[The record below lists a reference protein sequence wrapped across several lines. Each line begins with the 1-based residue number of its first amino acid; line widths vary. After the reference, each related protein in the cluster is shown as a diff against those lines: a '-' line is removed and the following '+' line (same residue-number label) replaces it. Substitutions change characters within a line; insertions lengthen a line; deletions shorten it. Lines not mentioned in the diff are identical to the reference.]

1 MLRCLYMIIQG
12 MKLVSNETK
21 KKINFTYNEIL
32 KTILN
37 TEK

>member
-1 MLRCLYMIIQG
+1 MLRSLYMIIQG

-21 KKINFTYNEIL
+21 NNESL